1 MNLILSLILNLILN
15 LMVGLIL
22 NLVVN
27 LIVVLIM
34 SLVMFRHLWLMAK
47 GSWLLSNTNRTNI
60 NLSRIREILM
70 VHGSWIRVH
79 D

>member
-1 MNLILSLILNLILN
+1 
-15 LMVGLIL
+15 MVGLIL

-60 NLSRIREILM
+60 TNINLSRIRELEKYLWFM
-70 VHGSWIRVH
+70 VLG
-79 D
+79 